1 MRVDLQMAT
10 TSSPHNSA
18 KVFDQSA
25 LRLRQA
31 RAKKRFLDKIDAS
44 PDFLITHAAK
54 DIAERL
60 ALVSRQFSNTID
72 LFGRTGA
79 MASVMHDAENITK
92 VSRVELPGFHTE
104 NTSFEVFE
112 SASDLLDVGENPV
125 DLLVSAFALHWSN
138 DLPGTLI
145 QLKNSIEPDG
155 LFLGILAGPDTL
167 NELRECLAIAE
178 SELFGGVTPRI
189 DPFITVQAAGALMQ
203 RAGFALPVIDTETT
217 TIRYDNMYDL
227 INDLR
232 AMAATNV
239 LCAREK
245 QKFSKKLFIRAAEI
259 YANRFADEDGR
270 IRATFELV
278 FMSGWVPHQSQQN
291 PSKPGSAAINLADAI
306 NQTKSD

>member
-1 MRVDLQMAT
+1 MAT

-31 RAKKRFLDKIDAS
+31 RAKKRFLNKIDAS
-44 PDFLITHAAK
+44 PDFLISHVAN

-60 ALVSRQFSNTID
+60 AMVSRQFNNAID

-79 MASVMHDAENITK
+79 MASVMQEVENITK
-92 VSRVELPGFHTE
+92 VSRVELPAFHSE
-104 NTSFEVFE
+104 NTRFEILK
-112 SASDLLDVGENPV
+112 SATDLLEIGDNPV
-125 DLLVSAFALHWSN
+125 DLVVSAFALHWSN
-138 DLPGTLI
+138 DLPGALI
-145 QLKNSIEPDG
+145 QLRNSIQPDG

-178 SELFGGVTPRI
+178 SELFGGITPRI

-203 RAGFALPVIDTETT
+203 RAGFALPVMDTETV
-217 TIRYDNMYDL
+217 TIRYDSMFDL
-227 INDLR
+227 VNDLR

-245 QKFSKKLFIRAAEI
+245 QKFSKKLFSRAAEI

-270 IRATFELV
+270 IRATFELIYL
-278 FMSGWVPHQSQQN
+278 SGWVPHQSQQK
-291 PSKPGSAAINLADAI
+291 PSKPGSAAIHLADAI
-306 NQTKSD
+306 NQTKEL